1 MCREPTETHHDR
13 NRKRHSRVTNA
24 SIDSAHISTSED
36 CCANQQVGKR
46 CQATRSPEGRDC
58 YRGSSATGWQAHSVR
73 AYLSGL
79 RKKGRALLREL
90 RKDGTSTYR
99 LVAAVASPLAGFAVD
114 DGPAS
119 QPDTGTDPVTAKFEA

>member
-1 MCREPTETHHDR
+1 MIAIANGTPALPMPVSTPRTSRPAKIVAPISKSESVAKLLARPKGATVTE
-13 NRKRHSRVTNA
+13 V
-24 SIDSAHISTSED
+24 
-36 CCANQQVGKR
+36 
-46 CQATRSPEGRDC
+46 
-58 YRGSSATGWQAHSVR
+58 SSATGWQAHSVR